1 MTTHEGGCICSQVR
15 YQVSAEP
22 TRVTICNCR
31 FCQRGTGSAYLLE
44 PIFAKGA
51 FAITKGTPKT
61 YVHTSEG
68 SGKTV
73 TINFCANCGTKLFLD
88 LERFPDVVGVFGGTF
103 DDPNWFPRTPEN
115 TRYIY
120 TGVAQQGLVLPA
132 GFPTFEEH
140 AMKLDGSGNEGRVFG
155 EPHVVGEGGHLR

>member
-1 MTTHEGGCICSQVR
+1 MNTHEGGCICGEVR
-15 YQVSAEP
+15 YHVTGEP
-22 TRVTICNCR
+22 TRVTICNCK

-44 PIFAKGA
+44 PIFAKDA
-51 FAITKGTPKT
+51 FVVTKGTPKT
-61 YVHTSEG
+61 YDHTSEG

-140 AMKLDGSGNEGRVFG
+140 AFRLDGSTKEPVVYG
-155 EPHVVGEGGHLR
+155 EAHVVGEG